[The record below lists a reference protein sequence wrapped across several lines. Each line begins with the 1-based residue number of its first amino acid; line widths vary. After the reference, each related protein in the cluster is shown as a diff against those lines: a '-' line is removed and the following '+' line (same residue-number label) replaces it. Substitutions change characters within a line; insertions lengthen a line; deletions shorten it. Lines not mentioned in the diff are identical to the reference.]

1 MSDFIDNYQKF
12 ASEAHLE
19 KGPEAGAAVIGFA
32 LGLAGEAGEVCD
44 DIKKK
49 YYHQRPINDE
59 HTIEELGDVMWY
71 VANLATAY
79 GVKLSDIIRQ
89 NEEKLRKRYA
99 KKY

>member
-1 MSDFIDNYQKF
+1 MEYFIDDYQKF
-12 ASEAHLE
+12 ASEAHLPPS
-19 KGPEAGAAVIGFA
+19 KEAGLPVIGFA

-49 YYHQRPINDE
+49 YYHQREVNDA

-71 VANLATAY
+71 VANLATCY
-79 GVKLSDIIRQ
+79 GVKLSDIIKD
-89 NEEKLRKRYA
+89 NEAKLRKRYE

>member
-1 MSDFIDNYQKF
+1 MDQFIDDYQKF
-12 ASEAHLE
+12 ASEAHLPAS
-19 KGPEAGAAVIGFA
+19 PEAGAAVIGFA

-49 YYHQRPINDE
+49 YYHQRPIDDK
-59 HTIEELGDVMWY
+59 HTVEELGDVMWY

-79 GVKLSDIIRQ
+79 GVKLSDIIKQ
-89 NEEKLRKRYA
+89 NEKKLRERYE